1 MMIPSGETSL
11 AALDAFGWGVVVFIA
26 LIFVIP
32 YSRYFLRMRA
42 IPTWPTVEATVV
54 AASARRGSPTVP
66 DWVSG
71 WNAALLNYCLVSYE
85 YQVDGVLCKG
95 WFGLMA
101 GKEAIAAAVGQQVL
115 QTKILVRFNPKHP
128 ADSVPVAEEILER
141 RVVVR
146 QNWLNPNVW

>member
-1 MMIPSGETSL
+1 MIPRGETSL
-11 AALDAFGWGVVVFIA
+11 AVLDAFGWGVVVFIA
-26 LIFVIP
+26 LIFGIP

-42 IPTWPTVEATVV
+42 IPTWPTVEGTVV
-54 AASARRGSPTVP
+54 AASVSRGTPTVP
-66 DWVSG
+66 GWVSS
-71 WNAALLNYCLVSYE
+71 WRSVLVNYCRVDYE
-85 YQVDGVLCKG
+85 YEAHGASRRG

-101 GKEAIAAAVGQQVL
+101 GSEMIATSVAQQVL

-146 QNWLNPNVW
+146 QSWLNPNVW